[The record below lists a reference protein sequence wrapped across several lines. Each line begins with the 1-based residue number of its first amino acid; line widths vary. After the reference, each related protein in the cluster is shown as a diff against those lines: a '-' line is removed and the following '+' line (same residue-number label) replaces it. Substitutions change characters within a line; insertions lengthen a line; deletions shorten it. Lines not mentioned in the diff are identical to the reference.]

1 MVDSQELNIKQL
13 AIELKKELGVE
24 THETLKLEKN
34 TKGFN
39 WEIKIFSDN
48 SPGDKEA
55 IERLEF
61 INQEMNKRFGFSD
74 GVN

>member
-1 MVDSQELNIKQL
+1 MEVDFTDLKQI

-39 WEIKIFSDN
+39 WEIKIFMDKSNSDAEALQRLVTIN
-48 SPGDKEA
+48 NFMIDKYASEA
-55 IERLEF
+55 E
-61 INQEMNKRFGFSD
+61 K
-74 GVN
+74 